1 MVKPLRHEGH
11 LSEGAT
17 TDMAQFA
24 DLGPSQ
30 RDGTDTELFERLRQ
44 CGDDT
49 AERDRIC
56 TELVQRYGFL
66 VRWAVKRYAH
76 GSEQAEELAQVGYL
90 GLVEAIDRFDP
101 YRGVEFTSFARPT
114 VLGEIRRHFRDGRR
128 WVRLPRRMQE
138 LKLRIKDVS
147 DRLYQE
153 NGHPPSRAEL
163 AAELGVSE
171 ADVEEALATD
181 DAFAPLSLDAPVDTD
196 EETTSHMELLGDA
209 DPAIDG
215 VLDTEAVWPLLDDLP
230 PRERELVLLRFF
242 GNKTQTEI
250 ARRLGI
256 SQMHVS
262 RLLSRTLRRLHH
274 QLVT

>member
-1 MVKPLRHEGH
+1 
-11 LSEGAT
+11 
-17 TDMAQFA
+17 MAYFP
-24 DLGPSQ
+24 DLGPSL
-30 RDGTDTELFERLRQ
+30 RDGTDSELFEQLRRF
-44 CGDDT
+44 GDDS

-101 YRGVEFTSFARPT
+101 ERGVEFTSFARPT

-138 LKLRIKDVS
+138 LKLRIKDAA

-153 NGHPPSRAEL
+153 NGHPASVAEL
-163 AAELGVSE
+163 AAELDVAAG
-171 ADVEEALATD
+171 DVEEALSTD
-181 DAFAPLSLDAPVDTD
+181 DAFAPLSLDAPVDVD
-196 EETTSHMELLGDA
+196 DETTAHVDLLGGV
-209 DPAIDG
+209 DPAMEG
-215 VLDTEAVWPLLDDLP
+215 VVDSEAIWPLLDELP
-230 PRERELVLLRFF
+230 PRERELLLLRFF

-250 ARRLGI
+250 AERLGI

-262 RLLSRTLRRLHH
+262 RLLTRTLRRLRD
-274 QLVT
+274 QMVA

>member
-1 MVKPLRHEGH
+1 MTLFP
-11 LSEGAT
+11 
-17 TDMAQFA
+17 
-24 DLGPSQ
+24 DLGPSL

-44 CGDDT
+44 LGDDT

-56 TELVQRYGFL
+56 TELIRRYGFL

-101 YRGVEFTSFARPT
+101 TRGVEFTSFARPT

-128 WVRLPRRMQE
+128 WVRLPRRIQE
-138 LKLRIKDVS
+138 LKLRIKEAA

-153 NGHPPSRAEL
+153 NGRRPSTVEL

-171 ADVEEALATD
+171 ADVDEALGTD
-181 DAFAPLSLDAPVDTD
+181 DGFAPLSLDAPVDD
-196 EETTSHMELLGDA
+196 GEETTTHLELLGETDS
-209 DPAIDG
+209 DLEGIVDS
-215 VLDTEAVWPLLDDLP
+215 ESVWPLLEDLP
-230 PRERELVLLRFF
+230 ARERQLVLLRFF

-250 ARRLGI
+250 ANRLGI

-262 RLLSRTLRRLHH
+262 RLLDRTLRRLRDE
-274 QLVT
+274 LVA